1 MPLDLVTIGLYAV
14 IPLVGIW
21 IVFFSNV
28 DDDDDQGGGGL
39 TSPIYDPV
47 YTGNTA

>member
-1 MPLDLVTIGLYAV
+1 MPIDLVTIGFYTV
-14 IPLVGIW
+14 IPLFGIW
-21 IVFFSNV
+21 IVFFSNI

-47 YTGNTA
+47 YAVNPA